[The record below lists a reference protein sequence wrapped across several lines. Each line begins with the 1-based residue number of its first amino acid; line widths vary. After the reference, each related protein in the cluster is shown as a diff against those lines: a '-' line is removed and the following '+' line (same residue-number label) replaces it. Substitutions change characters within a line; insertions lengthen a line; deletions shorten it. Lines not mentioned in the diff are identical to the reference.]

1 MSQIIKEQPL
11 VSIIVITFNSG
22 EYVTETLESAKAQTY
37 RNIELIITDDCST
50 DNTVNIV
57 REWVSG
63 NISEFRNVRVLDSSL
78 NSGIPANC
86 NRGLLASTGEWVK
99 IIAGDDLL
107 LNDCIESN
115 LSFVSER
122 KCLFVFSLLDEI
134 NESGGVNYFS
144 RSLINRQQRFISC
157 KNQLKFYLRDPVFIN
172 SPSFFVHRSLF
183 KLTGYFDEKFKY
195 VEDQPF
201 IYKLLLNSIRIEFLN
216 KVTVRYRIHQANL
229 SNGFN
234 PVLSEDFARIFKI
247 FRKPM
252 LSNYNLL
259 DLLYKFDYMIFLSKE
274 YYFKDK
280 PWMKMLFRG
289 ANMIN
294 PLYHIRSLKR
304 LLKYEQ

>member
-1 MSQIIKEQPL
+1 
-11 VSIIVITFNSG
+11 VIV
-22 EYVTETLESAKAQTY
+22 V
-37 RNIELIITDDCST
+37 DDCST

-63 NISEFRNVRVLDSSL
+63 NTSEFKNVRVLVSSI

-115 LSFVSER
+115 LSFVSDR

-134 NESGGVNYFS
+134 NESGGRNYFS

-157 KNQLKFYLRDPVFIN
+157 NNQLKFYLRDPVFIN
-172 SPSFFVHRSLF
+172 SPSFFVHRSLYL
-183 KLTGYFDEKFKY
+183 LTGYFDEKFKY

-274 YYFKDK
+274 YYFRDK
-280 PWMKMLFRG
+280 PWMKMLFSG